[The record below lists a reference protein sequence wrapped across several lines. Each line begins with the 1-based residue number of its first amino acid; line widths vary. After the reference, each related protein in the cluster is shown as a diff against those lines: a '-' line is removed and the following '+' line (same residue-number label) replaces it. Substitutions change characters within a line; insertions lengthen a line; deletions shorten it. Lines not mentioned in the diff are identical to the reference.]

1 MASPAPAWEMLGDS
15 SPPLVGNAMSFTSA
29 ACPSVHAV
37 QFATEPNSW
46 SLLFEQAVATYA
58 GMYTSTPTSQSLVHD
73 LVCRL
78 YGDRLRAFTR
88 PQGSGFGF
96 FFTTASA
103 PASSAASAKAPVVNM
118 AASLDAAGDDFLK
131 PGKVP
136 VAPGV
141 TPCCIKKIKK

>member
-1 MASPAPAWEMLGDS
+1 MASPAPSWEMLGDS
-15 SPPLVGNAMSFTSA
+15 SPPLVVDAMPFTSA

-58 GMYTSTPTSQSLVHD
+58 GMYTSTSTSQSLVHE
-73 LVCRL
+73 LVRRL

-103 PASSAASAKAPVVNM
+103 PSSSAAAAEAPVESM
-118 AASLDAAGDDFLK
+118 AEVLEAA
-131 PGKVP
+131 
-136 VAPGV
+136 
-141 TPCCIKKIKK
+141 